1 MGREKNV
8 PFEVLLVED
17 NAGDARLL
25 KEAFREIE
33 TPCNINVVKDGVD
46 ALRFLYRQDE
56 FFSSPRPDLI
66 LLDLNLPRKDGREV
80 LAEVKQNKSVKRIPV
95 IVLST
100 SSSDTDVQTAYGL
113 HANSYIKKPVDLDE
127 FENVVKTIEQFW
139 LRLAFLPEG

>member
-1 MGREKNV
+1 MGTNRIT
-8 PFEVLLVED
+8 PFEILLVED

-25 KEAFREIE
+25 KEAFRDID

-80 LAEVKQNKSVKRIPV
+80 LADVKQNESVKSIPV
-95 IVLST
+95 IVLTT
-100 SSSDTDVQTAYGL
+100 SSSEKDIQTAYGL
-113 HANSYIKKPVDLDE
+113 YANSYIKKPVDLDE
-127 FENVVKTIEQFW
+127 FEHVVKTIEQFW
-139 LRLAFLPEG
+139 LKLAFLPEG

>member
-8 PFEVLLVED
+8 PFGILLVED

-25 KEAFREIE
+25 KEAFRDIE
-33 TPCNINVVKDGVD
+33 TPCNISVVKDGVD

-80 LAEVKQNKSVKRIPV
+80 LADIKQNESMRSIPV
-95 IVLST
+95 IVLTT
-100 SSSDTDVQTAYGL
+100 SSSDKDIQTAYGL
-113 HANSYIKKPVDLDE
+113 YANAYIKKPVDLDE
-127 FENVVKTIEQFW
+127 FEHVVKTIEQFW
-139 LRLAFLPEG
+139 LKLAFLPEG

>member
-1 MGREKNV
+1 MGTNRIT
-8 PFEVLLVED
+8 PFEILLVED

-25 KEAFREIE
+25 KEAFRDIE

-80 LAEVKQNKSVKRIPV
+80 LADVKQNESVKSIPV
-95 IVLST
+95 IVLTT
-100 SSSDTDVQTAYGL
+100 SSSEKDIQTAYGL
-113 HANSYIKKPVDLDE
+113 YANSYIKKPVDLDE
-127 FENVVKTIEQFW
+127 FEHVVKTIEQFW
-139 LRLAFLPEG
+139 LKLAFLPEG

>member
-8 PFEVLLVED
+8 PFGILLVED

-25 KEAFREIE
+25 KEAFRDIE
-33 TPCNINVVKDGVD
+33 TPCTISVVKDGVD

-80 LAEVKQNKSVKRIPV
+80 LADIKQNESMRSIPV
-95 IVLST
+95 IVLTT
-100 SSSDTDVQTAYGL
+100 SSSDKDIQTAYGL
-113 HANSYIKKPVDLDE
+113 YANAYIKKPVDLDE
-127 FENVVKTIEQFW
+127 FEHVVKTIEQFW
-139 LRLAFLPEG
+139 LKLAFLPEG